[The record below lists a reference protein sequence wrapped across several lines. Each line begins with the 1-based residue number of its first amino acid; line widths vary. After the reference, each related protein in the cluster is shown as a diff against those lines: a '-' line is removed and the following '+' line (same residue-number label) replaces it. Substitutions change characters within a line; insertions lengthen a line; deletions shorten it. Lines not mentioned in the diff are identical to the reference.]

1 MANICM
7 TNYVIEGKKEELDAL
22 YQKMKELQEMEQ
34 PLVEN
39 SFGPT
44 WLGCLVKALGKNPED
59 VMCRGQWIELERQNE
74 KLLMT
79 FETAWT
85 PCYEVTNLIKESYP
99 SLRIY
104 YKAEE
109 PGNGVYLKN
118 DVEGKYFPET
128 ESDGHPF
135 ELMTEEREQMQIRLI
150 RGIKDGSI
158 EVKVSKENDK
168 G

>member
-1 MANICM
+1 MANICT

-39 SFGPT
+39 NLGPT

-59 VMCRGQWIELERQNE
+59 VLCRGQWIELERQDD
-74 KLLMT
+74 KLRMT

-85 PCYEVTNLIKESYP
+85 PSYEVTDLMKAIYP
-99 SLRIY
+99 SLRIF
-104 YKAEE
+104 YKTEE
-109 PGNGVYLKN
+109 PDAGIYLKN
-118 DVEGKYFPET
+118 DAEGKYFPET
-128 ESDGHPF
+128 ESDGHAF
-135 ELMTEEREQMQIRLI
+135 ELMTEEREQMQTRLI

-158 EVKVSKENDK
+158 EVKVSKDNDK